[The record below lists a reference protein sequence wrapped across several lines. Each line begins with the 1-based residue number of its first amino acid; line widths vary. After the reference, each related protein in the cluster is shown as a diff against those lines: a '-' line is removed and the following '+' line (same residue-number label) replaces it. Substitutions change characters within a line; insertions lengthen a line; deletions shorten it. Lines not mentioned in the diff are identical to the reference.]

1 MDRLKDT
8 AELFA
13 KLAVI
18 LALVVQMGRLIIDLS
33 ERLVSVFLPTG
44 K

>member
-1 MDRLKDT
+1 MDKLKET

-18 LALVVQMGRLIIDLS
+18 MALVVQMGRLILDLS
-33 ERLVSVFLPTG
+33 ERIVSVFLPTG